1 GVVVD
6 LLIFRV
12 FGADHHAIQVMRGTV
27 DSETVFA
34 ALAVVDFHPVHL
46 AEVHGVATTKANRKT
61 GLIEA
66 ETKQV
71 VGVLLQLLLE
81 IRDGCHGQFVDAA
94 AVVGPAPV
102 AIEERNYD
110 TAMSPIQI
118 VETYQ
123 RQKNAVVALAGI
135 FDARFVGIMAEVVEV
150 DVTGQ
155 VTAV

>member
-1 GVVVD
+1 
-6 LLIFRV
+6 
-12 FGADHHAIQVMRGTV
+12 
-27 DSETVFA
+27 
-34 ALAVVDFHPVHL
+34 
-46 AEVHGVATTKANRKT
+46 
-61 GLIEA
+61 
-66 ETKQV
+66 V

-155 VTAV
+155 VTAVTEKRSPSRTRAFAYSGITWAAKACNEVVENLLAFGLGLLWHHVVRVLGSSAGNKNKSSDEQGCGSDS